1 MFRNPDD
8 PENSLKAKIP
18 EGKKAIADKGYLGEQ
33 HTTIAPPSQYDSRE
47 LAEFK
52 NRASERHENFNA
64 RKKSF
69 NVLSN
74 TFRIT
79 KNKKEKHKIVFE
91 VVCILCQYDMENGHR
106 LWDVEQFL

>member
-33 HTTIAPPSQYDSRE
+33 HTKIAPPSQYDSRE

-52 NRASERHENFNA
+52 NRARARHSRELQCSQKIFQ
-64 RKKSF
+64 RS
-69 NVLSN
+69 
-74 TFRIT
+74 I
-79 KNKKEKHKIVFE
+79 KHIPNYE
-91 VVCILCQYDMENGHR
+91 
-106 LWDVEQFL
+106 EQKGKAQNSI